1 MIHLT
6 YHLDFDFRDRKVSDL
21 EQLNKVLSAMKLKS
35 LELENTEG
43 YLAVTRDKDGNLV
56 HQRYGLDRGTLICT
70 PAKDGDCYQLD
81 TVVTDQSVAYDDFLE
96 VWRKNH
102 PGRVVRTVIT
112 VSFEEVFAYVIAHHR
127 YTE

>member
-1 MIHLT
+1 MIQLT
-6 YHLDFDFRDRKVSDL
+6 YHLDYDFRDRRASDL
-21 EQLNKVLSAMKLKS
+21 EQLNKLLSAMKLKN

-43 YLAVTRDKDGNLV
+43 YLAVTRDKDDNLV

-81 TVVTDQSVAYDDFLE
+81 TVVTDRSVTYDDFLA

-102 PGRVVRTVIT
+102 PNRVVRTVIT
-112 VSFEEVFAYVIAHHR
+112 VGFDGVFAYILAHHQR
-127 YTE
+127 GE